1 MVKVHSH
8 FSHTEEKTALV
19 QIEHQGELFTLRAL
33 VDQGAQKPFISK
45 KVQAQFSLPLKNF
58 QNQKIGIGF

>member
-19 QIEHQGELFTLRAL
+19 QIEHQGELFTLRA
-33 VDQGAQKPFISK
+33 AQKTFISK